1 MNMIPPLPFLLQSR
15 LWNYKT
21 SNKTNIIDMPGQ
33 QPHTSTVTISL
44 KEYNEMRQS
53 LDTLHNA
60 LEDNKVIIH
69 EPYSRVSY
77 TTCQTFT
84 RDEAL
89 TKVAEKYYEME
100 ERFKST
106 QANNEY
112 LACRIH
118 ELTSTRWYMLGKWL
132 SKRILMRK

>member
-1 MNMIPPLPFLLQSR
+1 MVLPFNFAPLSAI
-15 LWNYKT
+15 WNYKT
-21 SNKTNIIDMPGQ
+21 NYKIDNMPEQ
-33 QPHTSTVTISL
+33 INTVTISL
-44 KEYNEMRQS
+44 SEYNEMRQS

-69 EPYSRVSY
+69 EPYSRISY

-112 LACRIH
+112 LVRSIY